1 MGASSGWATNSALG
15 GSDHRGN
22 PSWVSGGAGLV
33 LDVPPPASKLAPPG
47 RHPRYMPERFVSHF
61 IPASWQSRVAFEIR
75 GRRFTLREVV
85 LAAEI
90 RGDLE
95 PLIAESR
102 KSLACERR
110 ADEEGREADMDA
122 VEELMDGFR
131 YENGLV
137 TVEETEHWLEE
148 NGLNVD
154 DLGNHFLREYWKRE
168 LAREVDAAVMPDD
181 EESAAWTSD
190 LLISGGL
197 SHLARHLA
205 REATCALQ
213 RPGPSESL
221 ARELLDRFRSS
232 DRMRDIPFD
241 RWMAEWQIEEPAVL
255 SVLFGQWCH
264 AADRRDALTSERR
277 AAALAEQ
284 RSALV
289 RVELVSVQ
297 FDSEAAAQEAYL
309 CVTADGLSLE
319 VVADESG
326 YPLRQTSAFVRQLP
340 EEWHLPLL
348 SSIPGRTLPPL
359 PDSGTYHVC
368 RVVTLH
374 EPVLT
379 DIAVAQA
386 LDELLLERHFGR
398 LEAREV
404 NWLLRTEAAE

>member
-1 MGASSGWATNSALG
+1 
-15 GSDHRGN
+15 
-22 PSWVSGGAGLV
+22 
-33 LDVPPPASKLAPPG
+33 
-47 RHPRYMPERFVSHF
+47 MPERFISHT
-61 IPASWQSRVAFEIR
+61 IPASWQRRVAFEIR
-75 GRRFTLREVV
+75 GRRCTLREVV

-90 RGDLE
+90 RGDLM
-95 PLIAESR
+95 PWIDESR
-102 KSLACERR
+102 KALACERH
-110 ADEEGREADMDA
+110 AEQEGREADMEA

-154 DLGNHFLREYWKRE
+154 DLGNHFLRAYWKRE
-168 LAREVDAAVMPDD
+168 LEHELNPQPCADD
-181 EESAAWTSD
+181 EDSTAWTSD
-190 LLISGGL
+190 LIISGGL
-197 SHLARHLA
+197 ARLARRLA

-221 ARELLDRFRSS
+221 ARDLLDGFRSS

-241 RWMAEWQIEEPAVL
+241 RWMADWQIEEPVVL
-255 SVLFGQWCH
+255 SLLFGQWCH
-264 AADRRDALTSERR
+264 NADRRDALTSERR
-277 AAALAEQ
+277 AAVLAEQ

-297 FDSEAAAQEAYL
+297 FDSEAAAHEAYL

-319 VVADESG
+319 EVANESG
-326 YPLRQTSAFVRQLP
+326 YPIRQVSAFVRQFP

-348 SSIPGRTLPPL
+348 STLPGRTLPPL
-359 PDSGTYHVC
+359 PENSTHHVC
-368 RVVTLH
+368 RVVTHH

-379 DIAVAQA
+379 DPAVAQA

-398 LEAREV
+398 LESREV